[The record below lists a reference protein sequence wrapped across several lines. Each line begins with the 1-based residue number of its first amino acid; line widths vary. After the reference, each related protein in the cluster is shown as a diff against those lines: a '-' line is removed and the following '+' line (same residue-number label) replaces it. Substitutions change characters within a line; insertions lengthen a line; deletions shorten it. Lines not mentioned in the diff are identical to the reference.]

1 MVYIIMPARE
11 MNMHYIFITDV
22 RVMVIGVVENDF
34 STVLK
39 QVAVNTFE
47 CSFVYH

>member
-1 MVYIIMPARE
+1 MPARE
-11 MNMHYIFITDV
+11 MNVHYIFITDV
-22 RVMVIGVVENDF
+22 REMVIGVVENDF

-47 CSFVYH
+47 CSFVSH